1 LGFWTF
7 GKWGKQRVS
16 ARKAAVSYNPA
27 VQYFLRVFRCVL
39 AVSLLVLAACASGPQ
54 TQLGRGACPAYIV
67 FPGERSEAGRARY
80 GENISDAQLALYR
93 DQEKT
98 NCNTLL
104 AAGDA
109 RALDVLLEYGYAQS
123 DTDLVLAS
131 YRAYLDAGNDSLQLA
146 EASASLYKFY
156 ANGEAGVAPDPD
168 AAFHY
173 LSMAAEHDPATYEL
187 RYADA
192 QYERGLYADAHTRYS
207 AFLVPGPK
215 GDYLGVSSR
224 CEINLKMADL
234 YFRGRGVSENWYIGY
249 YYWLEG
255 MSMAR
260 DAAWGS
266 CDNHTYYDHDRYA
279 YESARRKAVE
289 RRKTAMGSWNVARI
303 ENAWSS
309 SDEGLD
315 YISSLDFRR
324 PVLRESASRQSIAA
338 TGSGR
343 ALRPPLQSSA
353 SLSAGAGVSW
363 PAWRPV
369 DAQLCQRPA
378 SYVPGRWS
386 DVFQQRSGAIW
397 SVKTS
402 SDGTRSMGSA
412 VAVSSTLLVTNC
424 HFIKDS
430 SRITLLRTG
439 IAMGASLIAADRE
452 GDRCILSAANNLPV
466 YVNAARRY
474 ADVLVGE
481 DVAAIG
487 NPRGLDTS
495 LSRGIVAQKR
505 GHDGRRLIQTDAA
518 ISSGSSGGGL
528 FDTSANLVGIT
539 TFKVSSGESL
549 NFAIAIDEFCR

>member
-1 LGFWTF
+1 
-7 GKWGKQRVS
+7 VS
-16 ARKAAVSYNPA
+16 HTRM
-27 VQYFLRVFRCVL
+27 VQYLSRKRHGVL
-39 AVSLLVLAACASGPQ
+39 ALLLLALAACASGPQ
-54 TQLGRGACPAYIV
+54 TQLDRGACPSYIV
-67 FPGERSEAGRARY
+67 SPGERSDAGRARY
-80 GENISDAQLALYR
+80 GEKVSDAELALYR
-93 DQEKT
+93 DQETT
-98 NCNTLL
+98 NCNNLL

-123 DTDLVLAS
+123 DTQLVLAS
-131 YRAYLDAGNDSLQLA
+131 YHTYLDTGNDATQLA

-156 ANGEAGVAPDPD
+156 ANGELGVTADPD

-173 LSMAAEHDPATYEL
+173 LSIAAKHDPATYEL
-187 RYADA
+187 LYADA
-192 QYERGLYADAHTRYS
+192 QYGRGLYADAHARYS
-207 AFLVPGPK
+207 AFLAPGHK
-215 GDYLGVSSR
+215 GDYLATSSR

-234 YFRGRGVSENWYIGY
+234 YFRGRGISENWYIGY

-260 DAAWGS
+260 DPAWGS
-266 CDNHTYYDHDRYA
+266 CDNHTYYDHERYA
-279 YESARRKAVE
+279 YESARRKAVA
-289 RRKTAMGSWNVARI
+289 RRKTAMGTGNVARI

-309 SDEGLD
+309 SDKGLD

-324 PVLRESASRQSIAA
+324 PALREPVSRQSIAV
-338 TGSGR
+338 TGSDA
-343 ALRPPLQSSA
+343 ALKSPLQSSG
-353 SLSAGAGVSW
+353 SLPALGHVSW
-363 PAWRPV
+363 PVWRPV
-369 DAQLCQRPA
+369 DAELCQQPA

-402 SDGTRSMGSA
+402 SGGTRSMGSA

-430 SRITLLRTG
+430 SEITLLRTG
-439 IAMGASLIAADRE
+439 IAMGASLVAADRE
-452 GDRCILSAANNLPV
+452 GDRCILRASNELPV

-474 ADVLVGE
+474 GDVLVGE

-487 NPRGLDTS
+487 NPGGLDTS

-505 GHDGRRLIQTDAA
+505 GHDGRHLIQTDAA
-518 ISSGSSGGGL
+518 ISPGSSGGGL